1 MPPTQ
6 IKKNSTLSPK
16 SPPPPP
22 PKKKNQTHQ
31 LHPLNI
37 FITPNPSSHKKNNN
51 ITTLPPPPPKKK
63 NIKDMSVVQLIP
75 RDMFPTAPSSP
86 RKFIPYI
93 IIATLHPY
101 LANKK
106 STPCKHIKLTLAPN
120 IFSTP
125 PPPKKNNPTFSH
137 PFHPDI
143 FVKESFSLM
152 NQNPQ
157 KKI

>member
-22 PKKKNQTHQ
+22 QKKNQTHQ

-51 ITTLPPPPPKKK
+51 ITTLPPPPKKK
-63 NIKDMSVVQLIP
+63 INIKDMSVVQLIP
-75 RDMFPTAPSSP
+75 HDIFPTAPSSP

-101 LANKK
+101 IANKK

-125 PPPKKNNPTFSH
+125 PPKKN
-137 PFHPDI
+137 
-143 FVKESFSLM
+143 
-152 NQNPQ
+152 
-157 KKI
+157 KKITQHSPTPSTLIYSSKNPSH